1 MENMRIARRGN
12 GLVVSFIEEIS
23 LALASKARDSIAEE
37 MNDPSIKAVLFDLE
51 NISSLNSMG
60 IGLMVATKTNCTK
73 SGKKFYLLS
82 PSEAVL
88 RTLDVVKMRT
98 FFEILE
104 SVETLKD

>member
-23 LALASKARDSIAEE
+23 LALASKARDSISEK
-37 MNDPSIKAVLFDLE
+37 MDDPSIKSVLFDLE
-51 NISSLNSMG
+51 NIASLNSMG

-73 SGKKFYLLS
+73 NGKKFFLLS

-88 RTLDVVKMRT
+88 RTLDVVKMRN
-98 FFEILE
+98 FFNTLQ
-104 SVETLKD
+104 SVEDIDD